1 MHATVFIKFGTM
13 WFLYENETTKRRHV
27 MPRSSAAVGCDVA
40 TFDYLEATSLII
52 LIYFIFTHLKLLPY
66 MWHIWQFLHPK
77 NK

>member
-40 TFDYLEATSLII
+40 TFDLDCQIS
-52 LIYFIFTHLKLLPY
+52 PY
-66 MWHIWQFLHPK
+66 CPEGLTPQHYY
-77 NK
+77 

>member
-40 TFDYLEATSLII
+40 TFDCRKKTWIPTILAIDRII
-52 LIYFIFTHLKLLPY
+52 S
-66 MWHIWQFLHPK
+66 
-77 NK
+77 